1 MHSKGMRQVICC
13 LVTKSCVTL
22 FAVPWTVASPGF
34 SVHGI
39 FQTRILSKLPFPSPG
54 NLPKPEIKPRF
65 PALASRF
72 FTTEPPGKPLVTCGS
87 PKRERQFRNFNRI
100 QKDVICLYP

>member
-1 MHSKGMRQVICC
+1 MCDSFCNPMECSLTR
-13 LVTKSCVTL
+13 LLS
-22 FAVPWTVASPGF
+22 PWNFPDKNT
-34 SVHGI
+34 
-39 FQTRILSKLPFPSPG
+39 KLPFPSPG

-87 PKRERQFRNFNRI
+87 PKRENNSDFNRI
-100 QKDVICLYP
+100 QEDFISLYP